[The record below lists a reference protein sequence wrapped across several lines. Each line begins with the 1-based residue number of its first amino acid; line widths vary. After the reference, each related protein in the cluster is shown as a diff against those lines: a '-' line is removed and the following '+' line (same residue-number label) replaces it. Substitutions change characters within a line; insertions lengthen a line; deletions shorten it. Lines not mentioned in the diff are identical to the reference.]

1 MTKRD
6 RPTVLLVE
14 DDRAAREMFEYALR
28 MAGFTVLAARDGLAA
43 LRTLEQDLPDAIAL
57 DLDLPWVSGIDV
69 QQEVVA
75 HAETSSIPIVIV
87 TGTDWKPT
95 SPVYATLRK
104 PISGET
110 LVKVVQEALG
120 GSNTGGRDK
129 PQRRSRL

>member
-1 MTKRD
+1 MTTHD

-14 DDRAAREMFEYALR
+14 DDRATREMFEYALR
-28 MAGFTVLAARDGLAA
+28 MAGFAVLVAGDGLTA
-43 LRTLEQDLPDAIAL
+43 LRTLEQDVPDAIAL

-75 HAETSSIPIVIV
+75 HAETSSTPIVIV
-87 TGTDWKPT
+87 TGTDWKPS

-110 LVKVVQEALG
+110 LVKVIQEALA
-120 GSNTGGRDK
+120 GSKAGGRDK
-129 PQRRSRL
+129 PQRRPRL